1 MWKDNFGQCRGC
13 GQRVLWIRT
22 KAGKNMPV
30 NTTIHHYRKDAA
42 GKEKIVTQG
51 GDVVTATI
59 VDTPEEADGVGYIS
73 PPARSRRD
81 SKETVPGKADRRKYE
96 Q

>member
-1 MWKDNFGQCRGC
+1 
-13 GQRVLWIRT
+13 
-22 KAGKNMPV
+22 MPV

-73 PPARSRRD
+73 HFATCPQSKRFKGNRAR
-81 SKETVPGKADRRKYE
+81 
-96 Q
+96 